1 MKDMSKNRFDSRI
14 DTLINNISPFFVR
27 IRKRDVL
34 PSEKYPIVNH
44 KPQAIPMGPVQREI
58 YDHIE
63 NKYIGYF
70 EANRAISKGTDF
82 LKRARFIR
90 LMQAA
95 SDPALLRNPLDK
107 YLLDEGLGS
116 DLFLDDSE
124 ILSKII
130 NYRELEPVPRKFVAI
145 RELLSGLI
153 RDGKKVVVWGT
164 FIQSIKNLQSYLES
178 NGISSALLIGEVPV
192 ETDDLPDDYVTREK
206 IIRRFHDVDSE
217 FRVII
222 ANPFAVAESI
232 SLHHASHHAVY
243 FERTFNAANFIQ
255 SKDRIHRV
263 GLSEGTI
270 THYHYIVSHN
280 SIDETIHRRLEE
292 KESRM
297 LELIENKEIP
307 LFSENLNF
315 DFDTGDD
322 LKAIIRDYVRRATE
336 T

>member
-1 MKDMSKNRFDSRI
+1 MPGHGADLRTSI
-14 DTLINNISPFFVR
+14 APC
-27 IRKRDVL
+27 
-34 PSEKYPIVNH
+34 
-44 KPQAIPMGPVQREI
+44 
-58 YDHIE
+58 E
-63 NKYIGYF
+63 NGVG
-70 EANRAISKGTDF
+70 A
-82 LKRARFIR
+82 
-90 LMQAA
+90 
-95 SDPALLRNPLDK
+95 
-107 YLLDEGLGS
+107 LGS
-116 DLFLDDSE
+116 APARSRHFAS
-124 ILSKII
+124 
-130 NYRELEPVPRKFVAI
+130 
-145 RELLSGLI
+145 
-153 RDGKKVVVWGT
+153 T
-164 FIQSIKNLQSYLES
+164 S